1 MTASTPQSLNT
12 KNLTVKRVFDAPL
25 ELVWQAWTD
34 PQHVMRWWG
43 PNDFTSPSCVMDFRE
58 GGTTI
63 ACMRAPDGQE
73 HYNTWAYTKIVP
85 MERIEYVQ
93 NLSDK
98 DGNRIDPLS
107 VGLRADFPMDVRTVI
122 TFKALGEQTELI
134 ITEFGFPD
142 SQMFEFA
149 EMGLN
154 QTLDKLAATL
164 IDA

>member
-1 MTASTPQSLNT
+1 MAGNVPQSLNT
-12 KNLTVKRVFDAPL
+12 RNLTVKRVLNAPL
-25 ELVWQAWTD
+25 ALVWKAWTD

-43 PNDFTSPSCVMDFRE
+43 PNYFTSPSCKMDFRE

-63 ACMRAPDGQE
+63 ACMRAPDGQDY
-73 HYNTWAYTKIVP
+73 YNTWDYTKIVP

-107 VGLRADFPMDVRTVI
+107 VGLRADFPMDVRTII
-122 TFKALGEQTELI
+122 TFKALGDQTEL
-134 ITEFGFPD
+134 TVSEFGFPEG
-142 SQMFEFA
+142 QMFEFA

-164 IDA
+164 IDV